1 MFSEVDRSL
10 RALLIAD
17 VPLDPGEVDVSF
29 DRPTREWSNKLTR
42 PTVNLFLI
50 DIRERTELR
59 DQTLDVRPSPNGSAQ
74 TKRRPRR
81 IDLTYVITAWANDAG
96 DEHRLLSAV
105 LGTMFRVHEMPVEHL
120 NGQLSDADYPVML
133 RIMPPD
139 FHISAADLW
148 SVLDNELHASLTWV
162 VTAPLDVFAP
172 TEWPLVRT
180 QELGYFAIGEEW
192 RERFPQIGGTVQR
205 AGGEVVAGARVEI
218 VGTALRTRTD
228 EQGRFRFGGIAH
240 GRYTFRVEADGQEA
254 SETEME
260 VPADSYTIQV

>member
-1 MFSEVDRSL
+1 MFSEVDRALRSL
-10 RALLIAD
+10 LVAE
-17 VPLDPGEVDVSF
+17 VPLDPSEVDISF

-59 DQTLDVRPSPNGSAQ
+59 DQTLDIRSSPNGTAQ

-105 LGTMFRVHEMPVEHL
+105 LAGMFRVPEMPSEHL
-120 NGQLSDADYPVML
+120 NGVLTDADYPVAL

-162 VTAPLDVFAP
+162 ATAPLDAFAAA
-172 TEWPLVRT
+172 ERPLVHT
-180 QELGYFAIGEEW
+180 QELGYFAVGEEW
-192 RERFPQIGGTVQR
+192 RESFPHIGGVVRQSD
-205 AGGEVVAGARVEI
+205 GEVVPEARVEI
-218 VGTALRTRTD
+218 VGTAHRTVTD
-228 EQGRFRFGGIAH
+228 EQGRFRFRGIAR
-240 GRYTFRVEADGQEA
+240 GRYTVRVEADGDRT